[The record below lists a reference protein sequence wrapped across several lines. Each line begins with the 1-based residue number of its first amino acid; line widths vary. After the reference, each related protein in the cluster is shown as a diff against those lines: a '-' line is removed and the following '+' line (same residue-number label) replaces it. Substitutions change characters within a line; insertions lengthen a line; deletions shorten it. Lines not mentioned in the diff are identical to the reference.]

1 MECFRQIFR
10 CLKAPFR
17 REKGRIIEIVSRV
30 KTGKRAIVEKA
41 VANKSMKQGPPTN
54 FRKEELPAYFSD
66 AESVLS
72 PSQNPTERS
81 DLTNQLQDAYVPG
94 QLHSDRR
101 EGRNDDRNGIST
113 IVDEEQDAGPGSK
126 DERKTVIHLRERI
139 KLSRW
144 WKSSPAAGHET
155 NAPAESTK
163 MEETRNAELACS

>member
-17 REKGRIIEIVSRV
+17 REKGRIIEI
-30 KTGKRAIVEKA
+30 
-41 VANKSMKQGPPTN
+41 GPPTN

-72 PSQNPTERS
+72 PSQNPTERL
-81 DLTNQLQDAYVPG
+81 DLTNQSQDAYVPG
-94 QLHSDRR
+94 QPYTDRG
-101 EGRNDDRNGIST
+101 EGWNDDRNGTST
-113 IVDEEQDAGPGSK
+113 IVDEEQGAGPSSK
-126 DERKTVIHLRERI
+126 NERETVVRLRERV

-155 NAPAESTK
+155 KVPAESIR
-163 MEETRNAELACS
+163 MEEIRTAQLVCS

>member
-17 REKGRIIEIVSRV
+17 RDKGMIIEI
-30 KTGKRAIVEKA
+30 
-41 VANKSMKQGPPTN
+41 GPPTN

-81 DLTNQLQDAYVPG
+81 DLTSQSQHAYVPG
-94 QLHSDRR
+94 QPHGDRE
-101 EGRNDDRNGIST
+101 EGRNDGRNGVST
-113 IVDEEQDAGPGSK
+113 IIDEEQDAGPGSK
-126 DERKTVIHLRERI
+126 DERETVIRLRERM

-144 WKSSPAAGHET
+144 WKSSQAAGHET
-155 NAPAESTK
+155 KAPAESIK
-163 MEETRNAELACS
+163 MEEIRNAKLAC

>member
-10 CLKAPFR
+10 CLKTPFR

-30 KTGKRAIVEKA
+30 KTGKWFDA
-41 VANKSMKQGPPTN
+41 ANKFMKQGPPTN

-66 AESVLS
+66 AESVLP

-81 DLTNQLQDAYVPG
+81 DLTNPSQDAYVPG
-94 QLHSDRR
+94 QPHSDRR

-113 IVDEEQDAGPGSK
+113 TVDNEQDAGPCSK
-126 DERKTVIHLRERI
+126 DERKTVVHLRERV

-144 WKSSPAAGHET
+144 WKFSPAAGHET
-155 NAPAESTK
+155 KAPAESIG
-163 MEETRNAELACS
+163 MEEMRNA

>member
-17 REKGRIIEIVSRV
+17 HDKGRIIEI
-30 KTGKRAIVEKA
+30 
-41 VANKSMKQGPPTN
+41 GPPTN

-72 PSQNPTERS
+72 PSQNPTEQS
-81 DLTNQLQDAYVPG
+81 DLTSQSQHAYAPVQP
-94 QLHSDRR
+94 HSPRG
-101 EGRNDDRNGIST
+101 EGRDDDRNGVST
-113 IVDEEQDAGPGSK
+113 IIDEEQDAGQGSK
-126 DERKTVIHLRERI
+126 DERETVIRLRERM

-155 NAPAESTK
+155 KTPDESIK
-163 MEETRNAELACS
+163 VEEIRNAELAFS